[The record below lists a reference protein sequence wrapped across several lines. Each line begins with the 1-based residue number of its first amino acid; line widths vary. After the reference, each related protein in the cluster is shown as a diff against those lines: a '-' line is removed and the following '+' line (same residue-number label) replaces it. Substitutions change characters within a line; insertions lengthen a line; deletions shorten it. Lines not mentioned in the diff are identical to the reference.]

1 MARRFKEVHIFFLLI
16 VGLLAWIV
24 PGGGHLVLKEKKH
37 AIIIFVTITLTFCT
51 GLYIGSV
58 GVIDPVRAKPWYIAQ
73 IMNSPAVLVLG
84 YLNTDWILFSIGLEN
99 QSDLNNEIISGT
111 LQEQFRNHGIS
122 LSDEAGISTG
132 PKGYT
137 WMIKD
142 TQQAYRVHREQSRL
156 NIYPDYTVYGRP
168 NEIGQIYT
176 SIAGLLNLLCIVNAV
191 YWGHLRRT
199 ETEGE

>member
-1 MARRFKEVHIFFLLI
+1 MAKRSKEAHIVFLLI
-16 VGLLAWIV
+16 IGLFAWIV
-24 PGGGHLVLKEKKH
+24 PGGGHFALKEKKH
-37 AIIIFVTITLTFCT
+37 AIIIFLTITLTFCM

-73 IMNSPAVLVLG
+73 IMNSPAVMVLG
-84 YLNTDWILFSIGLEN
+84 HLNTDWLLFSIGVEN
-99 QSDLNNEIISGT
+99 QSDLNNNTISEN

-122 LSDEAGISTG
+122 LSEEARISIL
-132 PKGYT
+132 PKGYV
-137 WMIKD
+137 WLIKD
-142 TQQAYRVHREQSRL
+142 TQQAYRVQRAQSTL

-191 YWGHLRRT
+191 YWAHLRRT
-199 ETEGE
+199 ETMGE